1 MTQKKRPQSNM
12 RRATVIAPTRRE
24 RAAVSP
30 PEINYL
36 LGTRECKAEIG
47 DGLDHAHEGENIG
60 VNGIALSPEDASK
73 IGNKQQRKEILEYL
87 KAILPKR
94 VLVECIV
101 LHRQHPPI
109 KTKET
114 LASLL
119 R

>member
-1 MTQKKRPQSNM
+1 M

-101 LHRQHPPI
+101 LHRQHPPL

-119 R
+119 K